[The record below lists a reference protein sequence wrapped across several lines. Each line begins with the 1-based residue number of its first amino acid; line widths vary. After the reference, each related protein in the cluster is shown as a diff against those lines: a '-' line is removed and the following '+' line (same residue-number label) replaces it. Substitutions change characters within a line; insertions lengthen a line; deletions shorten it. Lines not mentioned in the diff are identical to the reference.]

1 MFAKSLLYFNCIIMI
16 KFALLWPVLAF
27 FIIFRLFQRD
37 FTKLL
42 EEVQQLTKSLLDSE
56 AIALDAKKESSFLR
70 TENLELKEKMASIC

>member
-1 MFAKSLLYFNCIIMI
+1 MI

-37 FTKLL
+37 FGKLL